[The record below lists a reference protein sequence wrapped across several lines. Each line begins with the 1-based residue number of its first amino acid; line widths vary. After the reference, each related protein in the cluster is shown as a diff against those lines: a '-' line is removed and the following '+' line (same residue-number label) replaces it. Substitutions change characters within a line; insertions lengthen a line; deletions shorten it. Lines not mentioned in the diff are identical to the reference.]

1 MSNRTIQIPNLKP
14 GTIVSYQGWDY
25 EVASILIRKFNLYVK
40 FKGFDH
46 LVPVDE
52 IDAPII
58 TVELHRSF

>member
-1 MSNRTIQIPNLKP
+1 MSNRTIQVPNLKP

-40 FKGFDH
+40 FKEFDH